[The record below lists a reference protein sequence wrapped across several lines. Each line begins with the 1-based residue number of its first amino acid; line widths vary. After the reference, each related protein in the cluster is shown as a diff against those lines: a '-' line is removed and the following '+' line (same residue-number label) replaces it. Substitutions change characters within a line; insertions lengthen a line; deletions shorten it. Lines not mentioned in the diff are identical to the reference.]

1 MRGLADVSGTTPP
14 NGITNAP
21 WHHPQ
26 PDQSDVHLDIVPEA
40 LLHALAAGETDAT
53 TRRTMTPYLTGP
65 ECASL
70 WRRRSE
76 QIRQRPGD
84 APWVTR
90 LIVDPAVALPVGV
103 AGFHGPPDA
112 HGMVEVGYRV
122 DPAHRRRGYARRA
135 LETLLAV
142 AQEHPGVR
150 TVRAT
155 VSPDNAASLALIA
168 AYGFVENG
176 EQWDEEDGR
185 EIVFEVS
192 VDGQRRPT
200 EDWNR
205 TR

>member
-1 MRGLADVSGTTPP
+1 MT
-14 NGITNAP
+14 ITNAP

-26 PDQSDVHLDIVPEA
+26 PDQSDIHLDMVPEPV
-40 LLHALAAGETDAT
+40 LHMLAAGETDAT
-53 TRRTMTPYLTGP
+53 TRRTVSPWLAGP

-76 QIRQRPGD
+76 QIRESPGD

-90 LIVDPAVALPVGV
+90 FIIDAAVTVPVGA

-112 HGMVEVGYRV
+112 DGMVEVGYRV
-122 DPAHRRRGYARRA
+122 DPANRRKGYASRA

-142 AQEHPGVR
+142 ARDHPHVR

-155 VSPDNAASLALIA
+155 VSPDNTASLALIA

-185 EIVFEVS
+185 EIVFDVAA
-192 VDGQRRPT
+192 DGQRRPT

>member
-1 MRGLADVSGTTPP
+1 MT
-14 NGITNAP
+14 ITNAP

-26 PDQSDVHLDIVPEA
+26 PDQSDVHLDVVPEA
-40 LLHALAAGETDAT
+40 VLHALAAGETDAT
-53 TRRTMTPYLTGP
+53 TRRTMSPYLTGP

-76 QIRQRPGD
+76 QIRERPGD

-112 HGMVEVGYRV
+112 DGMVEVGYRV
-122 DPAHRRRGYARRA
+122 DPAHRRMGYARRA

-142 AQEHPGVR
+142 AHDHPGVR

-155 VSPDNAASLALIA
+155 VSPDNDASLALIA

-192 VDGQRRPT
+192 ADGQRRPT